1 MAEFLFEIGLEE
13 VPARMIAGA
22 QAELERRVV
31 AMLERERL
39 VAAGVGSKSFST
51 PRRLAVWVADV
62 AAKQK
67 DVAEELVGPAVK
79 IAYKDGAPTAAAMAF
94 ARKAGVDVAAL
105 KTVTT
110 AKGEYLAATSVKAGR
125 EAAEMIAEE
134 LPKELAGIYWAKN
147 MTWRPGRPE
156 RFVRPVRWL
165 LALLGE
171 VVVPVEFGGK
181 TAGRVTRGHRVLAGD
196 EAIPIGFP
204 DEYEQ
209 TLLKANV
216 VADVAARRL
225 VVRKALDK
233 ATRAAGAGLRWRED
247 EALLDTVTHL
257 TEWPT
262 VVLGSFE
269 PEYLHLPEEV
279 LVTVMRDHQK
289 YFAVEDE
296 AGKLAPHFLAVLNT
310 KADAAGEAVIRH
322 GNERVLRARFNDA
335 RFFWEF
341 DQRVPLKDRVAG
353 LANLAFQNKLG
364 SQGRYSAKVRR
375 LGKLTHALVHIPE
388 TPLQSIPVIP
398 GIDDSVL
405 ARAVLLSKCDLT
417 TELVKEFTELQGQ
430 IGGLYAEFQGESS
443 ATRKAIYDQYRPAF
457 SGDKIPSTLEGE
469 VLAIADRAD
478 TVAGMFAVG
487 LEPTGSKDPLALR
500 RAANG
505 IVQILAESPVPL
517 NLSLSFIA
525 KRACLEYGQSI
536 GVWTAAE
543 EQEEAGSVTEKHG
556 IARKSIPLDQ
566 ITLSEKVRSFFAERL
581 EFYLREAKGQAYDV
595 VKAVLAAGANDV
607 RDAVARAEAVTA
619 VRGSEDFAAV
629 SAAFKRMKNILAQA
643 AERNYEI
650 LSFDSELAFDTQYE
664 REFWTAVQT
673 AGAGFKADCDAHQY
687 GTALHKLARLRTPID
702 NYFVDTMVMVDETRV
717 RANRLSMLR
726 YLATTFTRIADFS
739 EIVTAG

>member
-22 QAELERRVV
+22 QAELQRRMV

-39 VAAGVGSKSFST
+39 VSSGVESKSFST
-51 PRRLAVWVADV
+51 PRRLAVWCGGV
-62 AAKQK
+62 AARQK

-79 IAYKDGAPTAAAMAF
+79 IAYKDGVATAAAQAF
-94 ARKAGVDVAAL
+94 AKKAGVDVAAL

-125 EAAEMIAEE
+125 PAVEVIAEE

-147 MTWRPGRPE
+147 MVWRAGKPE

-196 EAIPIGFP
+196 DAIPVGFP

-209 TLLKANV
+209 VLLKAHV
-216 VADVAARRL
+216 IADVEARRL
-225 VVRKALDK
+225 TIRKALDK
-233 ATRAAGAGLRWRED
+233 VTRAAGAGLRWRED
-247 EALLDTVTHL
+247 HALVDTVMHL

-269 PEYLHLPEEV
+269 PEYLALPEEV

-289 YFAVEDE
+289 YFAVEDA
-296 AGKLAPHFLAVLNT
+296 AGKLAPQFLAVLNT
-310 KADAAGEAVIRH
+310 AADAAGEAVIRH

-341 DQRVPLKDRVAG
+341 DQRVPLMERVA
-353 LANLAFQNKLG
+353 LLEKVTFQKDLG
-364 SQGRYSAKVRR
+364 SYAAKTERVSEVAATLAKLVKERGTKLDGAALGQAAR
-375 LGKLTHALVHIPE
+375 LAKT
-388 TPLQSIPVIP
+388 
-398 GIDDSVL
+398 
-405 ARAVLLSKCDLT
+405 DLT

-430 IGGLYAEFQGESS
+430 IGGLYARAQGFS
-443 ATRKAIYDQYRPAF
+443 AAVSDAIYDQYLPKSMEDAVPRTAE
-457 SGDKIPSTLEGE
+457 GALLALADK
-469 VLAIADRAD
+469 VD
-478 TVAGMFAVG
+478 TIVGMFGLG
-487 LEPTGSKDPLALR
+487 LEPTGSKDPFALR

-505 IVQILAESPVPL
+505 IVKILAESEPALPL
-517 NLSLSFIA
+517 TL
-525 KRACLEYGQSI
+525 GD
-536 GVWTAAE
+536 VVDAASPD
-543 EQEEAGSVTEKHG
+543 EA
-556 IARKSIPLDQ
+556 
-566 ITLSEKVRSFFAERL
+566 VRMRVEIFFAERL

-643 AERNYEI
+643 AGATLGHDRMSGI
-650 LSFDSELAFDTQYE
+650 GAVAGGLRDVHPAQSELLMAASEIGQRVD
-664 REFWTAVQT
+664 
-673 AGAGFKADCDAHQY
+673 
-687 GTALHKLARLRTPID
+687 RLRAKREYVMALEEIATLRGP
-702 NYFVDTMVMVDETRV
+702 VDRFFEQVMVMDPDENVRNSRV
-717 RANRLSMLR
+717 ILLMTILKGFSK
-726 YLATTFTRIADFS
+726 IADFS